1 MLLGAAPVQLCSP
14 EQRFYWRHTW
24 RPVHSSVE
32 KHLFPS
38 FDTNNAPKNIL
49 ALVPCAHSTRL
60 FSLLLYPSLIQTEQT
75 VLSLCFRNSWF
86 IEVGVYLGD
95 STLVYLRAFNLE
107 SGIFFFYSFKVNWG
121 LYLRLPTEV
130 EISLWARKAPFGD
143 APNDWSHPL
152 IDYPAVLR
160 QAMPLWPISL
170 DSGHGPLESGQ
181 TLWEEVPFQ
190 QSNHRE

>member
-107 SGIFFFYSFKVNWG
+107 SGIFFFLFLQSKLRSLPPFTYWSWNIFVGKKSSFW
-121 LYLRLPTEV
+121 RC
-130 EISLWARKAPFGD
+130 S
-143 APNDWSHPL
+143 
-152 IDYPAVLR
+152 
-160 QAMPLWPISL
+160 
-170 DSGHGPLESGQ
+170 
-181 TLWEEVPFQ
+181 
-190 QSNHRE
+190 